1 MFKTDMASNAFE
13 RIFEILEVDRLLI
26 TTGMEPYKQE
36 SKQSHEQLLD
46 VLSTYGLYKNAKED
60 PSAVRGITEE
70 RLETVNNII
79 TYLQQEMFFIEEGIE
94 EKRIQQC
101 MRLREILDEELSLW
115 LVAVIGQERG
125 ESDIWKLN
133 DFYHDILEERN
144 IIDRALEI
152 ARKRYSYMKD
162 NIAA

>member
-13 RIFEILEVDRLLI
+13 RIFEILEVDSLLV
-26 TTGMEPYKQE
+26 TTGMKPYKQG